1 MTNIEIYT
9 LEKDLID
16 KKDNQLDE
24 PVKVVSTRMLNKKLT
39 SKRRKDMRVK
49 VIEFNISNN
58 HLAQEKKLYLKQL
71 LTEAKYYYNY
81 LLNLSQH
88 SCVDDYGNIV
98 YTNPIFSID
107 TKNNHIEVFNTATL
121 EVMPYEIKNLSSQV
135 KQKIKDKITDS
146 IKALSK
152 RKSKGFKVGQLKF
165 KSEVNIPLKQFNNT
179 YYLADDFKYLSIQGS
194 KFNFKLN
201 PHKAIKKL
209 SKELGFSQ
217 LSIQGLLDNKIIEI
231 ANAEIIKGL
240 NKSKLNSNYK
250 LSLTIYINPEIYDDD
265 KLLIIKHN
273 IRNYLK
279 TKINLF
285 GTTATND
292 FDKSDKLRVG
302 KNRIKEAKILKELE
316 LKKKLKNKPIEI
328 KETKQPEINQLNHIP
343 YKNIP
348 NHIESNQITAFNFN
362 LTPGQRAVI
371 SLTGIGLDAGIGD
384 EITLNCGK
392 LYQSFSLNSRLN
404 EFLLCTLA
412 KIKIAQKEL
421 SQFNHR
427 SKRLNKHKLSTG
439 NNEDNN
445 LLKQDKVKIVNIKG
459 INKPLFKPTIIYS
472 RKYQQLK
479 NRLAKLWIKY
489 ENIKTNMINHLIGFL
504 KQFKQ
509 VSFQNEMIKSW
520 HQDKLKGYS
529 KKVQAGILGKVYAKL
544 KLLNQTDP
552 NKYTMLA
559 TYHKTTQD
567 CVMCGKS
574 NKLKLSDRVYKCS
587 CGYENNRDTHGSFN
601 MILKSNKNN
610 QSLKNKVF
618 GRNTANLVQIIT
630 SGVSKENTENV
641 FDIAGSKLESKS
653 YVKLSFNSHISHTRS
668 LVL

>member
-240 NKSKLNSNYK
+240 NKSKLNCNYK

-273 IRNYLK
+273 IKKYLK

-285 GTTATND
+285 GNKATND
-292 FDKSDKLRVG
+292 FDKDNQPRINE
-302 KNRIKEAKILKELE
+302 NRIKEAKILKEIE
-316 LKKKLKNKPIEI
+316 LKKNLNQTNI

-343 YKNIP
+343 YKNNP

-362 LTPGQRAVI
+362 LTPEQRAVI
-371 SLTGIGLDAGIGD
+371 SLTGIGLDAGIGN
-384 EITLNCGK
+384 EITLNCGE
-392 LYQSFSLNSRLN
+392 LYQSFSLNSRFN
-404 EFLLCTLA
+404 QFLLCTLA

-427 SKRLNKHKLSTG
+427 TKQLNKHKLSTG

-459 INKPLFKPTIIYS
+459 INKPLVKPTIIYS

-479 NRLAKLWIKY
+479 SRLAKLWIKY

-509 VSFQNEMIKSW
+509 VNFQNEMIKSW

-544 KLLNQTDP
+544 KSLNITNPD
-552 NKYTMLA
+552 KYRMLE

-567 CVMCGKS
+567 CVMCGKA

-587 CGYENNRDTHGSFN
+587 CGYENNRDTHGGFN
-601 MILKSNKNN
+601 MILKNDLIINN
-610 QSLKNKVF
+610 QSFKNKVF
-618 GRNTANLVQIIT
+618 GRNTSNLVQIIT
-630 SGVSKENTENV
+630 SETSKDNTSNV
-641 FDIAGSKLESKS
+641 FDIAGIKLESKS
-653 YVKLSFNSHISHTRS
+653 YMKLSFNSHISHTRS

>member
-1 MTNIEIYT
+1 MEFIENIT
-9 LEKDLID
+9 LAEDLID
-16 KKDNQLDE
+16 NENNQDIQ

-39 SKRRKDMRVK
+39 SKRRKDMHVK

-58 HLAQEKKLYLKQL
+58 HLSQDKKLYFKQL

-88 SCVDDYGNIV
+88 SCVDDFGNLI
-98 YTNPIFSID
+98 YTNSIHQID
-107 TKNNHIEVFNTATL
+107 TKNNHITVFNSATH
-121 EVMPYEIKNLSSQV
+121 EVMPYELKHLSSQI
-135 KQKIKDKITDS
+135 KQKIKDKITYS
-146 IKALSK
+146 IKSLSK
-152 RKSKGFKVGQLKF
+152 RKNKGFKVGQLKF

-179 YYLADDFKYLSIQGS
+179 YYLDDDFKYLSIQGS
-194 KFNFKLN
+194 KHSFKLN

-209 SKELGFSQ
+209 AKELGFSQ

-285 GTTATND
+285 NNKNKND
-292 FDKSDKLRVG
+292 VLFNNKLNQPRIG
-302 KNRIKEAKILKELE
+302 KNRLKETEKLKALELNNKLINIKEI
-316 LKKKLKNKPIEI
+316 N
-328 KETKQPEINQLNHIP
+328 QPEINHIT
-343 YKNIP
+343 YKNLP
-348 NHIESNQITAFNFN
+348 NHKMVNQITAFKFN
-362 LTPGQRAVI
+362 LTKEQRDII
-371 SLTGIGLDAGIGD
+371 SLTGVGLDAGIGS
-384 EITLNCGK
+384 EFTLNCGE
-392 LYQSFSLNSRLN
+392 LYQSFSLDSRLN
-404 EFLLCTLA
+404 EFLLATLA

-421 SQFNHR
+421 SHFNQR
-427 SKRLNKHKLSTG
+427 AKRLNKQKLSTG
-439 NNEDNN
+439 NNED
-445 LLKQDKVKIVNIKG
+445 KKVVVNIKG
-459 INKPLFKPTIIYS
+459 INQPLVKFKPTIIYS

-489 ENIKTNMINHLIGFL
+489 ENIKANMINHLIGFL

-509 VSFQNEMIKSW
+509 VNFQNEMINSW

-529 KKVQAGILGKVYAKL
+529 KKVQSGILGKVYAKL
-544 KLLNQTDP
+544 KLLNITNPD
-552 NKYTMLA
+552 KYRMLGKS
-559 TYHKTTQD
+559 HKTTQD

-574 NKLKLSDRVYKCS
+574 NKLKLSDRIYKCS
-587 CGYENNRDTHGSFN
+587 CGYENNRDTHGAFN
-601 MILKSNKNN
+601 MILKNDVIETNINN
-610 QSLKNKVF
+610 QSFKNKVL
-618 GRNTANLVQIIT
+618 GRNTSNLVQMIT
-630 SGVSKENTENV
+630 SKTSKDNTKNV
-641 FDIAGSKLESKS
+641 FDIAGVKLESKS
-653 YVKLSFNSHISHTRS
+653 YVKLSFNHTISHTRS